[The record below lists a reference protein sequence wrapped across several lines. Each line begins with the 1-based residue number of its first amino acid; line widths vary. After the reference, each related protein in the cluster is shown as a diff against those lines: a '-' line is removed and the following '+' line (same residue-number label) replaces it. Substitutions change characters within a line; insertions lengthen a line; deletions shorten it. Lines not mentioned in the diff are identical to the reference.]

1 MKLAWG
7 AGRMERTHLK
17 TTVSPSC
24 PVRRAFLTGRVTG
37 EMKSDQVAKMLCFPG
52 CVIAAGV
59 GV

>member
-1 MKLAWG
+1 
-7 AGRMERTHLK
+7 MERTHLK